1 LTTHP
6 ASPHPNDGPG
16 DIALPFAGLG
26 LDLAEVRRKV
36 SGLKLKAV
44 FRRPAPLKQTWDS
57 PTPPLYGYGLLL
69 RLCRETLGS

>member
-1 LTTHP
+1 LTTLS
-6 ASPHPNDGPG
+6 ASSHSNHGPEE
-16 DIALPFAGLG
+16 IALPFAGLG

-44 FRRPAPLKQTWDS
+44 FRRPAALKQTWDA

>member
-1 LTTHP
+1 MRTHS
-6 ASPHPNDGPG
+6 ASPHPDDGPG

-26 LDLAEVRRKV
+26 LDLAKVRRKV
-36 SGLKLKAV
+36 SGLIFKAV
-44 FRRPAPLKQTWDS
+44 LRRPTPLKQTWDA